1 MMANAH
7 HFQVGLVQRLEFKRK
22 SAPASEACDYSADH
36 LISVK
41 KIPEAIA
48 ISKKLFHL
56 STSFVNFPLP
66 LDFLVGSRYALK

>member
-36 LISVK
+36 LISV
-41 KIPEAIA
+41 
-48 ISKKLFHL
+48 
-56 STSFVNFPLP
+56 
-66 LDFLVGSRYALK
+66 SRYLVP